1 MKKILLIEPL
11 LKQQNFLKKY
21 MWKINPEYKVTQIFN
36 SWSDVPPSFDFTE
49 FDLIYFSLQNA
60 NEVENYN
67 NLVSRFLGKLI
78 INKPKSI
85 DIKPNNNTSEIE
97 GTLNYFKLKSAL
109 EKLNLFGNNNDIIK
123 TISDENN
130 NQDSAPTNE
139 VQKIIVDT
147 EESLYFLEPKA
158 IVKIEINGISNK
170 FHLTGGEIIK
180 SRKKVILNEIEFKKL
195 GFVRV
200 NDSLLINKN
209 QVEQIIKG
217 KNPILKLGD
226 KSITTI
232 DNFRLTE
239 VLKELG
245 AA

>member
-1 MKKILLIEPL
+1 MKKILLVEPII
-11 LKQQNFLKKY
+11 KQQNFLKKY
-21 MWKINPEYKVTQIFN
+21 MWKINPDYKVTQIYN
-36 SWSDVPPSFDFTE
+36 SWSDIPPSTDFSE
-49 FDLIYFSLQNA
+49 FDLIFISIQNTP
-60 NEVENYN
+60 EIENYK
-67 NLVSRFLGKLI
+67 NLISKFSGKVI
-78 INKPKSI
+78 VNKPKSI
-85 DIKPNNNTSEIE
+85 ELKLNNNTSEIE

-109 EKLNLFGNNNDIIK
+109 EKLNLFGNNNDVIK
-123 TISDENN
+123 TISEESI
-130 NQDSAPTNE
+130 NQEVTSSNE

-158 IVKIEINGISNK
+158 IVKIEINGVSNK

-180 SRKKVILNEIEFKKL
+180 SRKKVILNESEFKKL

-200 NDSLLINKN
+200 NDSLLINKS